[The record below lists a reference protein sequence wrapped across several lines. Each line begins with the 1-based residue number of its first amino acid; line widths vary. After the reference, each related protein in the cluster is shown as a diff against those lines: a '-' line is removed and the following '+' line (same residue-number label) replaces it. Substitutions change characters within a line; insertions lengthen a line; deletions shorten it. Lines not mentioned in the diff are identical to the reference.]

1 MILDIFSEISLP
13 LQDPVKIF
21 TLILLTILF
30 APIIL
35 NKFKIPH
42 LIGLIIAGA
51 VFGPNGLNVMLRDS
65 SIELFGTVGLLYI
78 MFLAG
83 IEIDLADFKKNSGK
97 SIVFGLFTFLIPM
110 GLGITAGYYFLGF
123 PLLTS
128 ILLASMF
135 ASHTL
140 LTYPIVSQLG
150 ISKNRAVGITLGG
163 TMITDTLALLVLAV
177 VVSLAF
183 GDVENLYWVQLGVS
197 VLLFGLFVVLV
208 FPIIGRWF
216 FKKFDNS
223 ISQYIFVLAMVFLGS
238 FLAEMAG
245 IEAIIGAFLA
255 GLSLNRLIP
264 STSPLMSRVEFVG
277 NAIFIPF
284 FLIGIGMLVDFRV
297 LLTDFE
303 TIKVAVTMTVIAVFS
318 KFVAA
323 WLTQKTFRFSAD
335 ERGLIF
341 GLSNAQ
347 AAATL
352 AVVLVGYEIVLNTA
366 EIQAGL
372 AEGIF
377 IQPQRLINES
387 ILNGTIIMI
396 LVTSTIASFV
406 TQRAAVSIATKET
419 STINNEDIDN
429 TERILI
435 PLNNIETVDELVG
448 LSLLIKSKN
457 NKTGLYALNII
468 DQTNTNI
475 DKEKNAEKIL
485 DKAIKLA
492 ATTDS
497 IVNKLL
503 RYDINMVNG
512 ITNVVKEHRI
522 TDIILGV
529 HNDKGIS
536 ENFFGN
542 LTNGVLNTCSSTVLI
557 YKSAQPI
564 STIKRHIVV
573 LPQKSEKEIG
583 FPISLLKIW
592 NIARNSGAKI
602 SFYATD
608 DTIKYLKEINKKHP
622 IECEYNLFYDW
633 EDFLILS
640 RDIKNDDNLIIQM
653 SRKDRISYQRKMNK
667 IPIYLNKYFQK
678 NNYIIIYP
686 IQTGNQDVNC
696 IDLKGAS
703 VIDTLEKIDD
713 LGRTLASI
721 FKR

>member
-1 MILDIFSEISLP
+1 MLITIFSEFSLP

-30 APIIL
+30 APILL
-35 NKFKIPH
+35 NKLKIPH
-42 LIGLIIAGA
+42 LIGLIIAGTI
-51 VFGPNGLNVMLRDS
+51 FGPYGLNLMNRDS
-65 SIELFGTVGLLYI
+65 SIVLFGTVGLLYI

-110 GLGITAGYYFLGF
+110 SLGTVLGF
-123 PLLTS
+123 YYLNFELYTS

-140 LTYPIVSQLG
+140 LAYPIVSQLG
-150 ISKNRAVGITLGG
+150 IVKNKAVNVAVGG
-163 TMITDTLALLVLAV
+163 TVITDTLALLVLAAIAA
-177 VVSLAF
+177 LATGNADQAF
-183 GDVENLYWVQLGVS
+183 WIKMGLS
-197 VLLFGLFVVLV
+197 VLLFGLVIIIF

-216 FKKFDNS
+216 FKKFENS
-223 ISQYIFVLAMVFLGS
+223 ISQFIFVLSMVFLGA

-245 IEAIIGAFLA
+245 VEAIIGAFLA

-264 STSPLMSRVEFVG
+264 TTSPLMSRVEFVG

-284 FLIGIGMLVDFRV
+284 FLIGVGMLVDFRV
-297 LLTDFE
+297 FLNDFE
-303 TIKVAVTMTVIAVFS
+303 TIKVAIAMTVTATFS
-318 KFVAA
+318 KFLAA

-335 ERGLIF
+335 ERRLIF

-352 AVVLVGYEIVLNTA
+352 AVVLVGYEIILNTN
-366 EIQAGL
+366 EIQQGL
-372 AEGIF
+372 LEGII
-377 IQPQRLINES
+377 IQPKRLVNDA
-387 ILNGTIIMI
+387 ILNGTIVMI
-396 LVTSTIASFV
+396 LITCTISSFV
-406 TQRAAVSIATKET
+406 TQKGAINIAK
-419 STINNEDIDN
+419 NEANDSNIDYSDSS
-429 TERILI
+429 ERILI

-448 LSLLIKSKN
+448 LSLLVKSKK

-468 DQTNTNI
+468 DQTNANI
-475 DKEKNAEKIL
+475 SQEKNAEKIL
-485 DKAIKLA
+485 DKAIKQA
-492 ATTDS
+492 ASTDN

-583 FPISLLKIW
+583 FPISLMKIW
-592 NIARNSGAKI
+592 NLALNSGARI

-608 DTIKYLKEINKKHP
+608 DTIKYLKEINKKYP
-622 IECEYNLFYDW
+622 IECDYNLFYDW

-640 RDIKNDDNLIIQM
+640 RDIKNDDNLIVQM
-653 SRKDRISYQRKMNK
+653 SRKDRISYHKKMNK
-667 IPIYLNKYFQK
+667 IPVYLNKYFQK

-686 IQTGNQDVNC
+686 IQSGNQDVNC

-713 LGRTLASI
+713 LGRALASV